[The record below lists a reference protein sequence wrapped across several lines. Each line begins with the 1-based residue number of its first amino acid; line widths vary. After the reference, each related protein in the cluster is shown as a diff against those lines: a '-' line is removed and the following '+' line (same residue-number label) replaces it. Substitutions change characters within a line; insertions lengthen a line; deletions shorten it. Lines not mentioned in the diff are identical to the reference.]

1 MIKQLEW
8 LFEHVLNL
16 RVPIFIV
23 VIGITA
29 FFGYHASKLTIDPSL
44 ESWIVKDDPALVYY
58 REFKKIFGSDEILV
72 VSYSVDNLFTI
83 QEIQF
88 LKDLTQQMERIKDVE
103 EVISLTNA
111 LKVRG
116 ENNAINISPLIE
128 KIPETQEE
136 MDKLKDEIIND
147 ELYVGNLISSKADT
161 VAIVLRLADRDD
173 NLMRQRIMDTIRKMF
188 KEHGG
193 KREFHIAGIP
203 SMKVHITE
211 SAFRD
216 LKIFL
221 PLTMLVTI
229 IVLYYIFGTLR
240 SIFIPMTA
248 GILAMIWVFGILKLF
263 GRNIN
268 IVTPIIIPMSFIYGT
283 SISIHIFSTL
293 VETGNRE
300 DWHRTLIKSLSKV
313 AIPCFMTSFT
323 TVIGFASN
331 GVSKVLPIREAG
343 LLTALAITLTY
354 IFSFTIIPI
363 LLSTRLGI
371 HGGGAAQE
379 GEGYSIIDR
388 ILPWIGR
395 TTLRYK
401 KSIIVIFTI
410 ISITAIYGITQIVV
424 ETDMLRFF
432 KKSNPL
438 RQAYEFVESRIGGY
452 NPLEVVIEG
461 EPDALKKPE
470 VLKKIDNFVNE
481 ALKIPKVEKAI
492 AITEYIKAENQ
503 AFNNGNKAHFSIP
516 DSSGL
521 VSEYLFL
528 LEGQEEITALIT
540 PDYSKARIS
549 LRLHSMSSTE
559 LKETVERVKE
569 VLSRNLPAGCNGTVT
584 GSAILYANMVNDIV
598 LAQVESLLI
607 AFFCIFIMMTINL
620 KSIKVGALSMIP
632 NIFPILV
639 NLGIM
644 GFFGITLNISTA
656 MVSAIAIGIAVD
668 DTIHFIYRIWVELDK
683 DGDYNK
689 SAYRAITTVGRP
701 MVFTSAVIT
710 AGYIIICLSSF
721 MPNVYAGMLTAIT
734 MIVALLADLF
744 LTPVIFEL
752 FKPWGE
758 VKLKDSVDIRRTH
771 STQ

>member
-1 MIKQLEW
+1 MLVK
-8 LFEHVLNL
+8 LFERIIKL
-16 RVPIFIV
+16 RTPILV
-23 VIGITA
+23 VIALTTL
-29 FFGYHASKLTIDPSL
+29 FFAYRTSKLTVDPSL
-44 ESWIVKDDPALVYY
+44 ESWIVKDDPSLLYY
-58 REFKKIFGSDEILV
+58 REFKKIFGNDEILV
-72 VSYSVDNLFTI
+72 VSYSVDNLFSF
-83 QEIQF
+83 EELKF
-88 LKDLTQQMERIKDVE
+88 LKEITEEMGKIKDVE

-116 ENNAINISPLIE
+116 QNGAINISQLID
-128 KIPETQEE
+128 KIPENTEE
-136 MDKLKDEIIND
+136 LNKLKDEIIND
-147 ELYVGNLISSKADT
+147 ELYVGNLVSLKGDT
-161 VAIVLRLADRDD
+161 VAIVLRIADRDD
-173 NLMRQRIMDTIRKMF
+173 NLMRQRIMDSIRKMF
-188 KEHGG
+188 RDHAGNK
-193 KREFHIAGIP
+193 EFHVAGIP
-203 SMKVHITE
+203 AMKVHITE

-221 PLTMLVTI
+221 PLTMLVTV

-248 GILAMIWVFGILKLF
+248 GVLAMLWVFGILQLF

-283 SISIHIFSTL
+283 SISIHILSTL
-293 VETGNRE
+293 VEAGNKE
-300 DWHRTLIKSLSKV
+300 DWHRTLVQSLAKV

-343 LLTALAITLTY
+343 LLTALAIMLTY

-401 KSIIVIFTI
+401 KSIIFIFLLISVIAT
-410 ISITAIYGITQIVV
+410 YGITEIVV

-452 NPLEVVIEG
+452 NPLEVVFEG
-461 EPDALKKPE
+461 EPEMLKSPE
-470 VLKKIDNFVNE
+470 VLKGIDSFIREV
-481 ALKIPKVEKAI
+481 LRIPKVEKAI

-503 AFNNGNKAHFSIP
+503 AFNDGKKDEFRIP
-516 DSSGL
+516 DSRGL
-521 VSEYLFL
+521 ISNYLFL
-528 LEGQEEITALIT
+528 LEGQEEINSLVT
-540 PDYSKARIS
+540 PDYSTARVSI
-549 LRLHSMSSTE
+549 RLHSMSSTE
-559 LKETVERVKE
+559 LIKTIEKVKS
-569 VLSRNLPAGCNGTVT
+569 VLNKNLPAGCKGTVT

-607 AFFCIFIMMTINL
+607 AFFCIFIMMAINL
-620 KSIKVGALSMIP
+620 RSIKVGFLSMLP

-668 DTIHFIYRIWVELDK
+668 DTIHFIYRLWVEVHK
-683 DGDYNK
+683 DGDYEK
-689 SAYRAITTVGRP
+689 AAYRAVTTVGRP

-721 MPNVYAGMLTAIT
+721 MPNLYAGMLTAIT
-734 MIVALLADLF
+734 MVVALLADLF
-744 LTPVIFEL
+744 LTPVIFTL
-752 FKPWGE
+752 FKPWGK
-758 VKLKDSVDIRRTH
+758 VKPGLNKSGVD
-771 STQ
+771 

>member
-1 MIKQLEW
+1 MLEKIFEQIIK
-8 LFEHVLNL
+8 L
-16 RVPIFIV
+16 RVLILIA
-23 VIGITA
+23 IAIITLYFA
-29 FFGYHASKLTIDPSL
+29 YHASKLTIDPSL
-44 ESWIVKDDPALVYY
+44 ESWIVKDDPSLLYY
-58 REFKKIFGSDEILV
+58 REFKKIFGNDEILV
-72 VSYSVDNLFTI
+72 VSYSVDNLFSFD
-83 QEIQF
+83 ELKF
-88 LKDLTQQMERIKDVE
+88 LKKFTEDIEKIKDVE

-116 ENNAINISPLIE
+116 QSGTVNISALIE
-128 KIPETQEE
+128 KIPESQEG
-136 MDKLKDEIIND
+136 MNKLKDDIIND
-147 ELYVGNLISSKADT
+147 ELYVGNLVSRKAET

-173 NLMRQRIMDTIRKMF
+173 NLMRQRIMDSIRKMF
-188 KEHGG
+188 RDHAGNK
-193 KREFHIAGIP
+193 EFHVAGIP
-203 SMKVHITE
+203 AMKVHITE

-248 GILAMIWVFGILKLF
+248 GVLAMTWVFGILQLF

-283 SISIHIFSTL
+283 SISIHILSTL
-293 VETGNRE
+293 VEAENKE
-300 DWHRTLIKSLSKV
+300 DWHRTLVKSLAKV

-343 LLTALAITLTY
+343 LLTALAIMLTY

-371 HGGGAAQE
+371 HDGGAARE

-388 ILPWIGR
+388 VLPWIGR
-395 TTLRYK
+395 TILRYK
-401 KSIIVIFTI
+401 KSIIIIFTLT
-410 ISITAIYGITQIVV
+410 SILGIFGITQIIV

-452 NPLEVVIEG
+452 NPLEVVFEG
-461 EPDALKKPE
+461 EPDMLKNPD
-470 VLKKIDNFVNE
+470 VLKGIDRFIRGV
-481 ALKIPKVEKAI
+481 LKVPKVEKAI

-503 AFNNGNKAHFSIP
+503 AFNDGKKDEFRIP
-516 DSSGL
+516 DSPGL
-521 VSEYLFL
+521 ISEYLFL
-528 LEGQEEITALIT
+528 LEGQEEINSLVT
-540 PDYSKARIS
+540 PDYSKVRVSI
-549 LRLHSMSSTE
+549 RLHSMSSTE
-559 LKETVERVKE
+559 LIKTIEKVKD
-569 VLSRNLPAGCNGTVT
+569 VLNRNLPVGCKGTVT

-607 AFFCIFIMMTINL
+607 AFFCIFIMMSINL
-620 KSIKVGALSMIP
+620 KSIKVGFLSMIP
-632 NIFPILV
+632 NIFPILI

-668 DTIHFIYRIWVELDK
+668 DTIHFIYRLWVELYK
-683 DGDYNK
+683 DGDYEK
-689 SAYRAITTVGRP
+689 SAYRAITTIGRP
-701 MVFTSAVIT
+701 MAFTSVVIT

-721 MPNVYAGMLTAIT
+721 MPNLYAGMLTAIT
-734 MIVALLADLF
+734 TVVALLADLF
-744 LTPVIFEL
+744 LTPVIFIL
-752 FKPWGE
+752 FKPWGR
-758 VKLKDSVDIRRTH
+758 LKQEIE
-771 STQ
+771 

>member
-1 MIKQLEW
+1 MQGRMTIRSKDIMLVK
-8 LFEHVLNL
+8 LFEGIIKL
-16 RVPIFIV
+16 RVLILLLY
-23 VIGITA
+23 GILTLYFA
-29 FFGYHASKLTIDPSL
+29 HHASKLTIDPSL
-44 ESWIVKDDPALVYY
+44 ESWIVQDDPSLLYY

-72 VSYSVDNLFTI
+72 VSYSVDNLFTY
-83 QEIQF
+83 EELNF
-88 LKDLTQQMERIKDVE
+88 LKEFTDNLEKIQDVE

-116 ENNAINISPLIE
+116 EKDTINISPLIE
-128 KIPETQEE
+128 KIPESQEE
-136 MDKLKDEIIND
+136 IEELKEEIIND
-147 ELYVGNLISSKADT
+147 ELYVGNLISPKADT
-161 VAIVLRLADRDD
+161 VAIVLRLKDRDD
-173 NLMRQRIMDTIRKMF
+173 NLMRQRIMDTVRKLF
-188 KEHGG
+188 KDHSGN
-193 KREFHIAGIP
+193 KEFHVAGIP
-203 SMKVHITE
+203 AMKVHTTE

-221 PLTMLVTI
+221 PLTMLITI

-240 SIFIPMTA
+240 SVFIPMTA
-248 GILAMIWVFGILKLF
+248 GILAMTWVFGILHLF

-283 SISIHIFSTL
+283 SISIHIFSAL
-293 VETGNRE
+293 IEAGNTD
-300 DWHRTLIKSLSKV
+300 DWHRTLVRSLAKV
-313 AIPCFMTSFT
+313 VIPCFMTSFT

-343 LLTALAITLTY
+343 LLTY
-354 IFSFTIIPI
+354 IFSFTTIPI

-371 HGGGAAQE
+371 HGGGAARA
-379 GEGYSIIDR
+379 GEGYSTIDR
-388 ILPWIGR
+388 ILPWIGM

-401 KSIIVIFTI
+401 KTILSIFIL
-410 ISITAIYGITQIVV
+410 ISLIAIYGITEIVV

-452 NPLEVVIEG
+452 NPLEVVFEG
-461 EPDALKKPE
+461 EPEMLKNPEILKGIDRFIEE
-470 VLKKIDNFVNE
+470 VLKV
-481 ALKIPKVEKAI
+481 PRVEKAI
-492 AITEYIKAENQ
+492 ALTEYIKAENR
-503 AFNNGNKAHFSIP
+503 AFNDGRQDEFRIQ
-516 DSSGL
+516 DSPGL
-521 VSEYLFL
+521 ISSYLFL
-528 LEGQEEITALIT
+528 LEGQEEIASLVT
-540 PDYSKARIS
+540 PDYSKARVS

-559 LKETVERVKE
+559 LIETIEKVKAVLKE
-569 VLSRNLPAGCNGTVT
+569 NMPDGCRGTVT

-607 AFFCIFIMMTINL
+607 AFLCIFILMSINL
-620 KSIKVGALSMIP
+620 RSIKVGFLSMIP

-644 GFFGITLNISTA
+644 GLFGITLNISTA

-668 DTIHFIYRIWVELDK
+668 DTIHFIYRLWVELYK
-683 DGDYNK
+683 DGDYEK
-689 SAYRAITTVGRP
+689 ASFRAITTIGRP
-701 MVFTSAVIT
+701 LVFTSTVIT

-744 LTPVIFEL
+744 LTPVIFTL

-758 VKLKDSVDIRRTH
+758 IKKNH
-771 STQ
+771 

>member
-1 MIKQLEW
+1 MLIR
-8 LFEHVLNL
+8 LFEGIVKF
-16 RVPIFIV
+16 RGFILLLY
-23 VIGITA
+23 GILTLYFA
-29 FFGYHASKLTIDPSL
+29 YHASKLTIDPSL
-44 ESWIVKDDPALVYY
+44 ESWIVQDDPSLLYY
-58 REFKKIFGSDEILV
+58 REFKKIFGNDEILV
-72 VSYSVDNLFTI
+72 VSYSVDNLFSF
-83 QEIQF
+83 EELKF
-88 LKDLTQQMERIKDVE
+88 LKEFTDNLEKIRDVE

-116 ENNAINISPLIE
+116 EKETINISPLIE
-128 KIPETQEE
+128 KIPERQEE
-136 MDKLKDEIIND
+136 IEKLKEEIIND
-147 ELYVGNLISSKADT
+147 ELYVGNLVSLKTDT

-173 NLMRQRIMDTIRKMF
+173 NLMRQRIMDTIRKIF
-188 KEHGG
+188 KDHSGN
-193 KREFHIAGIP
+193 KEFHVAGIP
-203 SMKVHITE
+203 AMKVHITE

-221 PLTMLVTI
+221 PLTMLITI
-229 IVLYYIFGTLR
+229 IVLYYIFGTMR
-240 SIFIPMTA
+240 STFIPMTA
-248 GILAMIWVFGILKLF
+248 GILAMIWVFGILHLF

-293 VETGNRE
+293 VEAGNNKE
-300 DWHRTLIKSLSKV
+300 DWHRTLVRSLAKV

-343 LLTALAITLTY
+343 LLTALAIMLTY

-379 GEGYSIIDR
+379 GEGYSTIDKV
-388 ILPWIGR
+388 LPWIGK
-395 TTLRYK
+395 TTMRYK
-401 KSIIVIFTI
+401 KTILSIFIL
-410 ISITAIYGITQIVV
+410 ISLIAIYGITQIVV

-452 NPLEVVIEG
+452 NPLEVVFEG
-461 EPDALKKPE
+461 EPDMLKNPVVLKGIDRFIEE
-470 VLKKIDNFVNE
+470 VLKV
-481 ALKIPKVEKAI
+481 PRVEKAI
-492 AITEYIKAENQ
+492 ALTEYIKAENR
-503 AFNNGNKAHFSIP
+503 AFNEGNQNEFRIP
-516 DSSGL
+516 DSPGL
-521 VSEYLFL
+521 VSSYLFL
-528 LEGQEEITALIT
+528 LEGQKEINSLVTT
-540 PDYSKARIS
+540 DYSKARVS

-559 LKETVERVKE
+559 LIETIEKVKE
-569 VLSRNLPAGCNGTVT
+569 VLNKNMPNDCTGTVT

-607 AFFCIFIMMTINL
+607 AFLCIFTLMSINL
-620 KSIKVGALSMIP
+620 RSIKVGFLSMIP

-644 GFFGITLNISTA
+644 GIFGITLNISTA

-668 DTIHFIYRIWVELDK
+668 DTIHFIYRLWVELYK
-683 DGDYNK
+683 DGDYENA
-689 SAYRAITTVGRP
+689 SFRAITTVGRP
-701 MVFTSAVIT
+701 LVFTSTVIT
-710 AGYIIICLSSF
+710 AGYLIICLSSF

-734 MIVALLADLF
+734 MIVALLTDLF
-744 LTPVIFEL
+744 LTPVIFTL
-752 FKPWGE
+752 FKPWGRI
-758 VKLKDSVDIRRTH
+758 KGR
-771 STQ
+771 

>member
-1 MIKQLEW
+1 MIHMLQN
-8 LFEHVLNL
+8 LFEKIIKL
-16 RVPIFIV
+16 RVLILLI
-23 VIGITA
+23 IGILTLYFA
-29 FFGYHASKLTIDPSL
+29 YRASKLTIDPSL
-44 ESWIVKDDPALVYY
+44 ESWIVQDDPSLVYY

-72 VSYSVDNLFTI
+72 VSYSVDNLFSV
-83 QEIQF
+83 EELKF
-88 LKDLTQQMERIKDVE
+88 LKELTENLEKIKDVE

-116 ENNAINISPLIE
+116 ENGAINISPLIE
-128 KIPETQEE
+128 NIPESQEE
-136 MDKLKDEIIND
+136 MDKLKNDIIND
-147 ELYVGNLISSKADT
+147 ELYAGNLISGKADT

-173 NLMRQRIMDTIRKMF
+173 NLMRQRIMNSIRKMF
-188 KEHGG
+188 REHARI
-193 KREFHIAGIP
+193 KEFHIAGIP
-203 SMKVHITE
+203 AMKVHITE
-211 SAFRD
+211 AAFRD

-221 PLTMLVTI
+221 PLTMLLTVL
-229 IVLYYIFGTLR
+229 VLYYIFGTLR

-248 GILAMIWVFGILKLF
+248 GVPAMIWVFGILQIS

-283 SISIHIFSTL
+283 SISIHILSTL
-293 VETGNRE
+293 VESGNKE
-300 DWHRTLIKSLSKV
+300 DWHSTLIKSLAKV

-343 LLTALAITLTY
+343 LLTALAIMLTY

-371 HGGGAAQE
+371 HGGGAARE

-388 ILPWIGR
+388 FLPWIGR
-395 TTLRYK
+395 TTIKYK
-401 KSIIVIFTI
+401 KSILSVFALITIF
-410 ISITAIYGITQIVV
+410 AIYGITQIVV

-452 NPLEVVIEG
+452 NPLEVVFEG
-461 EPDALKKPE
+461 APDMLKNPD
-470 VLKKIDNFVNE
+470 VLKGIDGFVNN
-481 ALKIPKVEKAI
+481 ALNIPKVEKAI

-503 AFNNGNKAHFSIP
+503 AFNNGRKDEFRIP
-516 DSSGL
+516 DSPGL
-521 VSEYLFL
+521 IANYLFL
-528 LEGQEEITALIT
+528 LEGEEEINSLVT
-540 PDYSKARIS
+540 PDYSRTRVSI
-549 LRLHSMSSTE
+549 RLHSMSSNE
-559 LKETVERVKE
+559 LIKTIEKVKDA
-569 VLSRNLPAGCNGTVT
+569 LNKNLPDGTKGTVT

-607 AFFCIFIMMTINL
+607 AFFCIFIMMAINL
-620 KSIKVGALSMIP
+620 KSIKVGFLSMIP

-644 GFFGITLNISTA
+644 GISGITLNISTA

-668 DTIHFIYRIWVELDK
+668 DTIHFIYRLWVEVYK
-683 DGDYNK
+683 DGDYEK
-689 SAYRAITTVGRP
+689 ASYRAITTVGRP
-701 MVFTSAVIT
+701 MVFTSMVIT

-721 MPNVYAGMLTAIT
+721 IPNVYAGMLTAIT
-734 MIVALLADLF
+734 MSVALLADLF
-744 LTPVIFEL
+744 LTPVIFTI
-752 FKPWGE
+752 FKPWGKIE
-758 VKLKDSVDIRRTH
+758 
-771 STQ
+771 